1 MRGSV
6 PLTTNALRFTTNGK
20 KVRVDEISGRKN
32 SGRIQQRSENSI
44 WALARA
50 EEIRGTSKGK
60 T

>member
-1 MRGSV
+1 
-6 PLTTNALRFTTNGK
+6 LRFTTNGK